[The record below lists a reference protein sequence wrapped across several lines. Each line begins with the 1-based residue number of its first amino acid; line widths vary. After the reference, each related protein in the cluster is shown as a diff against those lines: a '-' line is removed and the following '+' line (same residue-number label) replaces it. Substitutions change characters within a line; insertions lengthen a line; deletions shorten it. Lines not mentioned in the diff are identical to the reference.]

1 MFVWFGVTCDT
12 CKDRYAQKH
21 AKKLPTWYLVL
32 SSRGKVSIEYPQPRV
47 VILITLPSLQTTG
60 SLGHRY
66 GIRAYADLPAPL
78 QILGNQ
84 RGDAPS
90 GIARESGSTK
100 ETCEVRFEPVSS
112 TTSNA
117 MVIPSEL

>member
-84 RGDAPS
+84 RGDAF
-90 GIARESGSTK
+90 RDRTRK
-100 ETCEVRFEPVSS
+100 RFYKRNVR
-112 TTSNA
+112 
-117 MVIPSEL
+117 SEIRTRVLDDVQCDGNTF